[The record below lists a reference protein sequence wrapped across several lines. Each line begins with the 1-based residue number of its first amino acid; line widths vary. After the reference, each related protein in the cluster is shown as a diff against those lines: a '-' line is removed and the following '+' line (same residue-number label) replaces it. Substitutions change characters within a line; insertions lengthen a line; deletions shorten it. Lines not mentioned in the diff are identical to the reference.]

1 MLTLLL
7 PVLGDSKA
15 SMEVRTKSIV
25 VVATFFCIIF
35 FNINIWELF
44 NSDLLL

>member
-25 VVATFFCIIF
+25 LVATFFLHYIF
-35 FNINIWELF
+35 
-44 NSDLLL
+44 